1 MLQHLHEIR
10 NRLWNQDKTL
20 QTVRLWPETCPGIS
34 SSYIAMFLEETRIQE
49 ALQDCLQ
56 ACAVSRV
63 VTALYL
69 GNLPEPDMEAALL
82 TLARVSN
89 NMKGGI
95 PMLKRLHIGPLNA
108 SSSLSGK
115 VLTKLL
121 QTLAGSPLK
130 VLDCPCRIRVPNRA
144 VMETLAQ
151 ALSQLPDL
159 RRLRLHIIPRT
170 SIERP
175 TLHVDSLLNVL
186 GELDLLE
193 ITVGYPEH
201 NPYQQP
207 IVQKETLSQ
216 LIPKNPSLRI
226 LTLANLGLTSS
237 HVQSLFRGLWPA
249 KLQHLGLP
257 FNKRL
262 AHQSEWASCLAQEM
276 ENPERTTLQSVQVS
290 NRENSMAVDI
300 WTTLNRL
307 GRDELVKA
315 TEGSA
320 AHVIAWQDLMVLAQE
335 ESKDEL
341 LRLNLLL
348 TLIRLQPSLSV
359 QSLSHSML

>member
-1 MLQHLHEIR
+1 
-10 NRLWNQDKTL
+10 
-20 QTVRLWPETCPGIS
+20 
-34 SSYIAMFLEETRIQE
+34 
-49 ALQDCLQ
+49 
-56 ACAVSRV
+56 
-63 VTALYL
+63 
-69 GNLPEPDMEAALL
+69 MEAALL

-89 NMKGGI
+89 NIKGGTPSLRNI
-95 PMLKRLHIGPLNA
+95 HIGPLNA
-108 SSSLSGK
+108 SCSISGK

-130 VLDCPCRIRVPNRA
+130 VLDCPCRIRVPNRT
-144 VMETLAQ
+144 VMEALAQ

-159 RRLRLHIIPRT
+159 KRLRLHIVPRT

-175 TLHVDSLLNVL
+175 TLHVDSLLRVV
-186 GELDLLE
+186 GDLDFLE
-193 ITVGYPEH
+193 ITAGYPEH

-216 LIPKNPSLRI
+216 LIPRNPSLRI

-237 HVQSLFRGLWPA
+237 HVQSLFRGPWPA

-257 FNKRL
+257 FNTRL
-262 AHQSEWASCLAQEM
+262 ARQSEWVSSLAKQM

-290 NRENSMAVDI
+290 SRENSMAVDI

-320 AHVIAWQDLMVLAQE
+320 AHVHAWQDLMVLVQV

-341 LRLNLLL
+341 LRLNLLS
-348 TLIRLQPSLSV
+348 TLIRQQPTLALQCLSQV
-359 QSLSHSML
+359 VS